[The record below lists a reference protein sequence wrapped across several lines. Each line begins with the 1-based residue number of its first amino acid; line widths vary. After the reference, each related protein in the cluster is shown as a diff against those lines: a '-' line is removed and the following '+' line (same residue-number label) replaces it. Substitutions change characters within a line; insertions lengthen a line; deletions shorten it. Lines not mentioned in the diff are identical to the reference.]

1 MDEVEVSGEKGGKMY
16 DVYGISPE
24 GAVVVVRPD
33 GYVAMAVT
41 LSEGARVNNYFLG
54 FMKL

>member
-1 MDEVEVSGEKGGKMY
+1 MDDVEVTGEKGGKMY

-24 GAVVVVRPD
+24 GAGVVVRPD
-33 GYVAMAVT
+33 GYVAMAAT